1 MQKIKIKNKEFKI
14 YIESKLIQER
24 VYEIAKQIEKDFE
37 DKNPVFLIVLTGSI
51 FFATDLLK
59 DININCNI
67 QMISAKSYGNNMH
80 SSGKVKIENLNLNIK
95 NRHVIIIEDI
105 VDTGI
110 TINSILK
117 ELKKENPKSV
127 KVASLLNKQ
136 ENRIITSDVDYI
148 GFEIP
153 DKFIVGY
160 GLDYA
165 EYGRNLKD
173 LYLLDDSE

>member
-1 MQKIKIKNKEFKI
+1 LINNVKIKDKNFEI
-14 YIESKLIQER
+14 YIESKKIQER
-24 VYEIAKQIEKDFE
+24 VLELAKQIEKDFE
-37 DKNPVFLIVLTGSI
+37 KKNPVFIIVLTGSI
-51 FFATDLLK
+51 FFGVDLLK
-59 DININCNI
+59 NINFDCNI

-95 NRHVIIIEDI
+95 NRHILIIEDI

-110 TINSILK
+110 TINSIINL
-117 ELKKENPKSV
+117 LKKEEPKSI
-127 KVASLLNKQ
+127 KVASLLNKPD
-136 ENRIITSDVDYI
+136 NRIITAEVDYS
-148 GFEIP
+148 GFDIP

-173 LYLLDDSE
+173 LYILTEE